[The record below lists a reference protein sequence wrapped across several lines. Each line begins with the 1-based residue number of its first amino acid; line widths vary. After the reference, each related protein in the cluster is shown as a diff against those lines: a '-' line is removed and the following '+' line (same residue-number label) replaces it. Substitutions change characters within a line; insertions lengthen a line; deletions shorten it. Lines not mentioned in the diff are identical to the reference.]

1 MTGHDDRT
9 AANADRHARAS
20 HRHRSDGRRGC
31 VALRVRSGP
40 SARLRAVLP
49 VLNRT
54 LMRCVNKAKR
64 ATWSTLDGSCGLPG

>member
-20 HRHRSDGRRGC
+20 HRHRTPIGRRAG
-31 VALRVRSGP
+31 VPR
-40 SARLRAVLP
+40 ARLRP
-49 VLNRT
+49 VRSVSAPSFRSST
-54 LMRCVNKAKR
+54 ERSCANKAKR